1 MVMKKNYYAKVLALT
16 VAASMV
22 SVPAF
27 AEEGDGTAVAAQEQK
42 KEGENEQISKDS
54 EKENKEQTIEEE
66 TLVNRVT
73 TQNAL
78 EDEPVALAE
87 EDETQSEIAI
97 NSAEQIYALAR
108 ILGGIGTD
116 EDYQLFIPKNDTEGT
131 DDETTSELTNAEKT
145 ELKAKLQTAK
155 YELTDNISLSNEN
168 GFCGI
173 PDFKGT
179 FDGKNHKITL
189 TIDYSNYYSVTDDV
203 THSVYRFG
211 GVFRNIEGATKLF
224 EHQYLG
230 RDEARTILQNIAQGK
245 YNDVQVASLITV
257 FLMRN
262 ISVEEL
268 CGFRDALLEMRVP
281 VDLSEFAPIDIVG
294 TGGDGKNTFN
304 ISTAA
309 CFTVAGAG
317 IPVVK
322 HGNYGA
328 TSVSGASNV
337 MEQHGVKFTS
347 DVDQMR
353 RSMEQCN
360 IAYLHAPLFNPA
372 LKAVAPIRKGLAV
385 RTFFNMLGPL
395 VNPVLPTY
403 QLLGVYNLPLLR
415 LYTYTYQESKT
426 KFAVVHSLDGYD
438 EISLTNEFK
447 VATCGNE
454 KIYTPEGL
462 GFARYQDTDLDGGQ
476 TPEDAA
482 KIFDN
487 IMNNTATEAQKNVV
501 VINAAFAI
509 QVVRPEK
516 TIEEC
521 IALAKESLESGRA
534 LATLKKFIELN
545 NK

>member
-1 MVMKKNYYAKVLALT
+1 MKELLYKMFGHKSLSKEEAKQVLL
-16 VAASMV
+16 
-22 SVPAF
+22 
-27 AEEGDGTAVAAQEQK
+27 
-42 KEGENEQISKDS
+42 
-54 EKENKEQTIEEE
+54 
-66 TLVNRVT
+66 
-73 TQNAL
+73 
-78 EDEPVALAE
+78 
-87 EDETQSEIAI
+87 
-97 NSAEQIYALAR
+97 
-108 ILGGIGTD
+108 
-116 EDYQLFIPKNDTEGT
+116 
-131 DDETTSELTNAEKT
+131 
-145 ELKAKLQTAK
+145 
-155 YELTDNISLSNEN
+155 NIS
-168 GFCGI
+168 
-173 PDFKGT
+173 
-179 FDGKNHKITL
+179 DG
-189 TIDYSNYYSVTDDV
+189 
-203 THSVYRFG
+203 R
-211 GVFRNIEGATKLF
+211 
-224 EHQYLG
+224 
-230 RDEARTILQNIAQGK
+230 
-245 YNDVQVASLITV
+245 YNDSQLSVFMTV
-257 FLMRN
+257 FLMRS
-262 ISVEEL
+262 ITTEEL
-268 CGFRDALLEMRVP
+268 AGFREAILERRVV
-281 VDLSEFAPIDIVG
+281 VDLDCHDAIDIVG